1 MKDVI
6 KKALFLSALGC
17 VLGVAIGLALWVIAD
32 PNALTEE
39 EGIRSLITYLVVSG
53 VYGAL
58 AMGASAVYDIEQ
70 RSIATATAVHFL
82 VTLLGFYALGMI
94 EGWLKFGDIIFY
106 IMTVSFIVVYF
117 VIWFIQYMAF
127 RQKVN
132 EMNEYLNKMK
142 SEEKDQ

>member
-17 VLGVAIGLALWVIAD
+17 VLGVALGLALWVIAD

-58 AMGASAVYDIEQ
+58 AMGASVVYDIVR

-82 VTLLGFYALGMI
+82 VTLSGFYALGMI
-94 EGWLKFGDIIFY
+94 EGWMKFGDIIFY

-132 EMNEYLNKMK
+132 EMNEYLNKLK